1 MLIHLRDGHTASPA
15 EVFTPAR
22 FDAVLFDLDGVL
34 TATARIHAACW
45 KQMFDDFLQ
54 SWSHRTS
61 EPFRPFDMDTDYK
74 QYVDGKPR
82 YDGVRSFLAS
92 RGIILPKG
100 TEASLADEESVYGL
114 GNRKESL
121 VKQAIHAGRVQ
132 TYPAAIDLVRW
143 VRGVGLKTAVVSSSR
158 NCAEVLRAVGI
169 EGLFDVRVDG
179 EVVDRLH
186 LPGKPAPDSYLHAAQ
201 LLGATPS
208 RAVVLEDAIAGVQAG
223 RVGGFGLVV
232 GVDRGGS
239 ADALR
244 QNGADV
250 VVSDLSELIGEHE
263 A

>member
-1 MLIHLRDGHTASPA
+1 VLIHLPDGHTATPA
-15 EVFTPAR
+15 EVFTPGR

-34 TATARIHAACW
+34 TSTARIHAACW
-45 KQMFDDFLQ
+45 KQMFDDFLR
-54 SWSHRTS
+54 SRGHRKG
-61 EPFRPFDMDTDYK
+61 EPFHPFDMDTDYK

-92 RGIILPKG
+92 RGITLPEG
-100 TEASLADEESVYGL
+100 TQASPTDEESVYGL
-114 GNRKESL
+114 GNLKDSL
-121 VKQAIHAGRVQ
+121 VKEAIHSGRVQ

-143 VRGVGLKTAVVSSSR
+143 LRGVGLKTAVVSSSR

-179 EVVDRLH
+179 EDVDRLH
-186 LPGKPAPDSYLHAAQ
+186 LPGKPAPDTYLHAAQ
-201 LLGATPS
+201 LLGTTPS

-223 RVGGFGLVV
+223 RAGGFGLVV

-239 ADALR
+239 AEALH

-250 VVSDLSELIGEHE
+250 VVSDLGELIGEQG